1 MRERLQSC
9 GGVRSDKN
17 VLVGESEEGCSFR
30 SDLATPQQISLN
42 PYGLGSL
49 AWKTQVRIPLTY
61 PMELL
66 K

>member
-1 MRERLQSC
+1 MYLLGSQRKDVASGQTF
-9 GGVRSDKN
+9 KP
-17 VLVGESEEGCSFR
+17 
-30 SDLATPQQISLN
+30 PQQISFN